1 VWLAAWP
8 AHRTRAAAGR
18 HGRLRPFL
26 VRSGVRSLLVLWDVD
41 YTLVA
46 TDGLGKHLY
55 EVVLAELYGL
65 EMPAGL
71 GSMAGRTDTSIAL
84 EVLAAAGVPDPLGEV
99 RRFQHGL
106 AARAPGLGSMVRQ
119 YGRALPGAAEALA
132 AVSSLARRDDGQLV
146 VQSLLTGNIPA
157 LAQVKLGALGLTA
170 HLDLSIGAYGDISG
184 VRADLVPVARAN
196 AARRYDAD
204 FAGTATVLVG
214 DTPSDIEAATVSGAR
229 AVGVATGSFTMQQ
242 LRDAGAEV
250 VLPDLSDTGVVLS
263 AICSVEAAD

>member
-1 VWLAAWP
+1 M
-8 AHRTRAAAGR
+8 
-18 HGRLRPFL
+18 
-26 VRSGVRSLLVLWDVD
+26 LVLWDVD

-46 TDGLGKHLY
+46 TDGVGKHLY

-65 EMPAGL
+65 QMPGRL

-84 EVLAAAGVPDPLGEV
+84 EVLAAAGVADALGELP
-99 RRFQHGL
+99 RFQQRL
-106 AARAPGLGSMVRQ
+106 AARAPELDSMVRE
-119 YGRALPGAAEALA
+119 YGRILPGAAESLA
-132 AVSSLARRDDGQLV
+132 AVSSLARRDGQLV

-170 HLDLSIGAYGDISG
+170 HLDLSIGAYGNVSE

-204 FAGTATVLVG
+204 FSGTATVLVG
-214 DTPSDIEAATVSGAR
+214 DTPNDIEAAAVSGAR
-229 AVGVATGSFTMQQ
+229 AVGVASGSFTMQQ

-250 VLPDLSDTGVVLS
+250 VLPDLANTGAVIGAV
-263 AICSVEAAD
+263 CSVEAAD